1 MNSMAKTKKAPPRSG
16 VQKGTAKKRAF
27 LSAYAGCMTV
37 THAAE
42 AAKITRRTH
51 YKWLEK
57 DSEYATAFGQAKEE
71 ASDHLESEARRRA
84 VDGVE
89 EKIYHKGEVVGTK
102 LNYSDTLLI
111 FLLKGVLPHK
121 YRDRVDMAH
130 TGTVTLEQIL
140 AESWEKASK

>member
-1 MNSMAKTKKAPPRSG
+1 
-16 VQKGTAKKRAF
+16 
-27 LSAYAGCMTV
+27 MTV

-57 DSEYATAFGQAKEE
+57 DSGYATAFGQAKEE

-111 FLLKGVLPHK
+111 FLLKGALPHK

-130 TGTVTLEQIL
+130 SGTMTLEQIL
-140 AESWEKASK
+140 HESWEKTSQ